1 MNRTRHPELLE
12 ILRNADLVTAD
23 GMPIVWASRLM
34 GKRLKQRV
42 SGSDLVPKIAEEA
55 ARRKKSI
62 YFLGGREGI
71 AGEAARILK
80 LKFPDL
86 IISGV
91 LSPIVRVEGQELMWA
106 ERDDLPIVKTI
117 NDSRNDYFCLL
128 EIRKS
133 VCQLES
139 LRKRA
144 RKQNNINA
152 ELGAIKSKIDTA
164 SKLINLR
171 RTISE
176 EDFLE
181 RLEKLEAEI
190 RKLTHGTEKK

>member
-1 MNRTRHPELLE
+1 MNKETKT
-12 ILRNADLVTAD
+12 ILRMFFLQLLYMT
-23 GMPIVWASRLM
+23 
-34 GKRLKQRV
+34 
-42 SGSDLVPKIAEEA
+42 GSMKIALEQTAEKFKVTKGSLKVDWF
-55 ARRKKSI
+55 RRGSWPKEI
-62 YFLGGREGI
+62 F
-71 AGEAARILK
+71 
-80 LKFPDL
+80 
-86 IISGV
+86 
-91 LSPIVRVEGQELMWA
+91 Q
-106 ERDDLPIVKTI
+106 TI

-133 VCQLES
+133 ISQLES

-164 SKLINLR
+164 FKLVNLR